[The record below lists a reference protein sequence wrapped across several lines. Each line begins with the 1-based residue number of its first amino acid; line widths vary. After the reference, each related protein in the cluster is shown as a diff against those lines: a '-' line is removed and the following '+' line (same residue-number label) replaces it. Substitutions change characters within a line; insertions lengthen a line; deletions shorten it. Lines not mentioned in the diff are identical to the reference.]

1 MKKTTLILFTIFA
14 ISLMA
19 VDHTQTTEGPFED
32 YQKNPNF
39 ETFRAANADFEKT
52 IKADPND
59 EFSRMMRSY
68 LLSMELD
75 RSLEYFQANIDS
87 LENGTKFQYAN
98 LLLGMNKYDEAIKI
112 YDSITEAIPK
122 WACPW
127 RHKGEALMKIDK
139 WEEAEIATQKS
150 IDVRPDHYDALVQ
163 LAVIQK
169 HLDKKEAALKS
180 IEKAISLMDQNDE
193 EEISDKSVYQVYI
206 DVLLLNN
213 MEDKAKEIEKKIQ

>member
-1 MKKTTLILFTIFA
+1 MTFQEFREQVSQEADDEQFYRQHIKEEKSYPFA
-14 ISLMA
+14 K
-19 VDHTQTTEGPFED
+19 D
-32 YQKNPNF
+32 K
-39 ETFRAANADFEKT
+39 
-52 IKADPND
+52 
-59 EFSRMMRSY
+59 SY
-68 LLSMELD
+68 S
-75 RSLEYFQANIDS
+75 QV
-87 LENGTKFQYAN
+87 
-98 LLLGMNKYDEAIKI
+98 
-112 YDSITEAIPK
+112 
-122 WACPW
+122 
-127 RHKGEALMKIDK
+127 
-139 WEEAEIATQKS
+139 IATQKS